1 MKNLFYSLL
10 ALCLLGTF
18 VGCGDKAIK
27 TEGVTGTISID
38 GEPTADV
45 NVYFIPVDSNGSSGY
60 AKTDE
65 NGVYQLQTLAGAGNA
80 GTTPGKYLVKFD
92 YRIAVQNGTMIENGE
107 EKPTFDSVRAIAD
120 KWCDEKTSGVEVE
133 VVPGANTFDFDLT
146 SK

>member
-60 AKTDE
+60 AKTD
-65 NGVYQLQTLAGAGNA
+65 
-80 GTTPGKYLVKFD
+80 
-92 YRIAVQNGTMIENGE
+92 
-107 EKPTFDSVRAIAD
+107 
-120 KWCDEKTSGVEVE
+120 
-133 VVPGANTFDFDLT
+133 
-146 SK
+146 